1 VYAGHAAVAVA
12 LKTRAPRVP
21 IAVLVVACF
30 GPDWVELFLG
40 LLKGRRAGE
49 IYSHFI
55 PAVLLGAALAAL
67 LFELIFRRRGSRW
80 IAIGWLLH
88 WPADFLTAHKPL
100 IDPRGHRIGLD
111 FYNLP
116 LVDFTLEA
124 LLVVGCAWLY
134 ARTYAPSRRQR
145 LWVAAAAMALVGIQG
160 VLDYG
165 LAHQP
170 WREWNPSLAQER
182 WQPHLTVT
190 VPGSGVPSLRMALAL
205 SPAEPTARA
214 RWRKT
219 DPEAW

>member
-1 VYAGHAAVAVA
+1 VYAGHAAVALA

-21 IAVLVVACF
+21 IAVLVAACF

-40 LLKGRRAGE
+40 LLKGRGTGE
-49 IYSHFI
+49 VYSHFI
-55 PAVLLGAALAAL
+55 PAVLLGAVLAAL
-67 LFELIFRRRGSRW
+67 LFELVFRRRGSRW

-111 FYNLP
+111 LYNLP
-116 LVDFTLEA
+116 LVDFTIEA
-124 LLVVGCAWLY
+124 ALVVGCAWLY

-145 LWVAAAAMALVGIQG
+145 AWVAAAAVALAGIQG

-170 WREWNPSLAQER
+170 WREWNPSLAQGW
-182 WQPHLTVT
+182 WQPHLTVAAA
-190 VPGSGVPSLRMALAL
+190 GNAVPSLRMALAL
-205 SPAEPTARA
+205 SPSKPTARA